1 VENRSQDV
9 GITTKRDVFRV
20 NFAQSW
26 EKKPI
31 RPAAFRLAVGQKK
44 FQARSSDGEQCRI
57 GAVTDAG
64 FLQRLAAEDRAA
76 LDARLKV
83 YNCAQGEFVI
93 SHLDLD
99 RDVFFVLE
107 GRVRATL
114 YSRSGR
120 VVDYRDIGPGDLF
133 GEMAAIDGAPRSATV
148 EALEPARLGRLSEA
162 AFHELVE
169 TRPLLTW
176 VLLKHLSAQ
185 IRRLTE
191 RVFEFSTLLVR
202 DRLIRELLRLA
213 EAAGGPEGRAEIH
226 PAPTHLE
233 LAHRISSHREVVS
246 REMSALAKAGLV
258 KKRGGAL
265 VVSDLHQLRSLIADA
280 E

>member
-1 VENRSQDV
+1 M
-9 GITTKRDVFRV
+9 
-20 NFAQSW
+20 
-26 EKKPI
+26 
-31 RPAAFRLAVGQKK
+31 
-44 FQARSSDGEQCRI
+44 
-57 GAVTDAG
+57 
-64 FLQRLAAEDRAA
+64 QRLAASDRVA
-76 LDARLKV
+76 LEARFNV
-83 YNCAQGEFVI
+83 HNCARGEIVI
-93 SHLDLD
+93 SHLDQA

-107 GRVRATL
+107 GRVRVTL
-114 YSRSGR
+114 YSRNGR
-120 VVDYRDIGPGDLF
+120 EVDYRDIGPGDLF

-169 TRPLLTW
+169 THPQLTW

-185 IRRLTE
+185 IRVLTE

-202 DRLIRELLRLA
+202 DRLIHELLRLA
-213 EAAGGPEGRAEIH
+213 EASGGQEGRAEAR
-226 PAPTHLE
+226 PAPTHFE

-258 KKRGGAL
+258 EKREGAL
-265 VVSDLHQLRSLIADA
+265 IFSDLDQLRSLIADT